1 MNVLHPILKIGDE
14 FCFFKPLFIKH
25 AKQLKPAKTSKT
37 TCNKPDTHNRLKP
50 AKTTHN
56 QPKQPTTSQNYQNP
70 AKTSQSYIK
79 APTASQNY
87 TKTAKPTHKY
97 LQFLIK
103 IFHN

>member
-56 QPKQPTTSQNYQNP
+56 QPKLLTTSQNNPQP
-70 AKTSQSYIK
+70 AKTTQTQQKPAK
-79 APTASQNY
+79 AT
-87 TKTAKPTHKY
+87 
-97 LQFLIK
+97 
-103 IFHN
+103 

>member
-56 QPKQPTTSQNYQNP
+56 QPKQPTP
-70 AKTSQSYIK
+70 AKT
-79 APTASQNY
+79 
-87 TKTAKPTHKY
+87 TKTQQKPAKAT
-97 LQFLIK
+97 
-103 IFHN
+103 